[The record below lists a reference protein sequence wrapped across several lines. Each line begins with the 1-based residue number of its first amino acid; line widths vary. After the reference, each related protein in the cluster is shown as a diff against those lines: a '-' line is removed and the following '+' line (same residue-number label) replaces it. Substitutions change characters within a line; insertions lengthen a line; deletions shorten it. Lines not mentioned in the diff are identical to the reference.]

1 MKTIYKTLALSCLA
15 LSLVGCESS
24 TDQVDAGGVILS
36 LTDFDG
42 LPIVVSASGNC
53 CSVAVEQM
61 TLESISKN
69 PSGPTGPLMNVEIQS
84 YEVSYTR
91 EDTGTR
97 TPPRLV
103 QSIFGVVPINGTST
117 LDNYPVIRE
126 DQFNNQ
132 PFRDLQ
138 NLGIDSQ
145 TGSSVVRMRLTIR
158 FFGRTLSG
166 DAVESTPA
174 SFSIEV
180 VP

>member
-1 MKTIYKTLALSCLA
+1 MNRTIKTLALSCMALA
-15 LSLVGCESS
+15 LVGCESS
-24 TDQVDAGGVILS
+24 TDKVDAGGVILS
-36 LTDFDG
+36 LSDFDG
-42 LPIVVSASGNC
+42 LPVIVSASGNC
-53 CSVAVEQM
+53 CNVAVESM
-61 TLESISKN
+61 TLSSIPKN

-84 YEVSYTR
+84 YEVIYTR

-103 QSIFGVVPINGTST
+103 QSIFGVVPVGGTSQ

-132 PFRDLQ
+132 PFLDLQ
-138 NLGIDSQ
+138 NFGRDTQ
-145 TGSSVVRMRLTIR
+145 TGSTVVRLRLTIR

-174 SFSIEV
+174 SFSVEV